1 MKLLNYDPRRQVR
14 GVFALFFGA
23 DFNRG
28 FKTLIFGLFW
38 GSGAIL
44 GTPGGNCWGQN
55 LKLLNF
61 DPRRQVR
68 GVFASFSGARLNA
81 GVKTMRYPRGSC

>member
-1 MKLLNYDPRRQVR
+1 MCFCIIFGHWFEYQGQNHNLWSFRGVRAVLGTPRGSCWGQNLKLLNYDPRRQVR

-44 GTPGGNCWGQN
+44 GTPGGNC
-55 LKLLNF
+55 
-61 DPRRQVR
+61 
-68 GVFASFSGARLNA
+68 
-81 GVKTMRYPRGSC
+81 